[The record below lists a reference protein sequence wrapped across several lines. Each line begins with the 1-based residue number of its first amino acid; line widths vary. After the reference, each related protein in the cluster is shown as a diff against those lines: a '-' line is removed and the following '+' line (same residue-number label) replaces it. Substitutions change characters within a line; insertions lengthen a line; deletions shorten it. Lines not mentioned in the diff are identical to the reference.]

1 MCHSG
6 EYFQSFGC
14 HSLDLPELTSIDFYH
29 GTASFSSYIT
39 PSVVVMRSM
48 GERVHQSVD
57 LPKLTTLYCHSNM
70 SFYYAQ
76 YITLESASL
85 CAA

>member
-6 EYFQSFGC
+6 ECFQSFGC
-14 HSLDLPELTSIDFYH
+14 HSLDLPELTSIDFYL
-29 GTASFSSYIT
+29 GTASFSDYIT
-39 PSVVVMRSM
+39 PSVVVMRST

-57 LPKLTTLYCHSNM
+57 LPKLTTLYCHGSMPFN
-70 SFYYAQ
+70 YAQ
-76 YITLESASL
+76 YITLESASF

>member
-1 MCHSG
+1 MRNSG
-6 EYFQSFGC
+6 KCFLSFGC
-14 HSLDLPELTSIDFYH
+14 HSLDLPELTSIDFYE
-29 GTASFSSYIT
+29 GAASFSDCIT
-39 PSVVVMRSM
+39 PSAVVMRST
-48 GERVHQSVD
+48 GERVRQFVD

-76 YITLESASL
+76 YITLESASF

>member
-6 EYFQSFGC
+6 ECFQSFGC
-14 HSLDLPELTSIDFYH
+14 HSLDLPELTSIDFYDD
-29 GTASFSSYIT
+29 TATFSDYIT
-39 PSVVVMRSM
+39 PSAVVMRSM
-48 GERVHQSVD
+48 GERVRQSVD
-57 LPKLTTLYCHSNM
+57 LPKLTTLYCHGSM

-85 CAA
+85 CVA

>member
-14 HSLDLPELTSIDFYH
+14 HSLDLPELTSIDFYY
-29 GTASFSSYIT
+29 GTALFSDCIT
-39 PSVVVMRSM
+39 PSTVVMRST
-48 GERVHQSVD
+48 GGRVHQSVD